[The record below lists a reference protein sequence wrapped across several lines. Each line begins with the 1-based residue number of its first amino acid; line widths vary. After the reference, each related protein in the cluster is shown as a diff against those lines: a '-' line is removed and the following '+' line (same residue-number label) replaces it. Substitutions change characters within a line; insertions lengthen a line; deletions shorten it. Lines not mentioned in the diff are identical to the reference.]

1 MDEKRQELATILRT
15 SVPLMKGFAPDQI
28 LVLLQICSMKNFKRG
43 EILMESDTPSN
54 EMYLILSGEVLV
66 RTSDNIPLAR
76 LSRPE
81 TVGEM
86 GIFTGEP
93 RSATVEVL
101 KDGNFVLLSRADLL
115 RVLAKEPAMAVR
127 MYKNVVEILS
137 NRLRNENLQVQIYGE
152 KINEMQAKIPA
163 SEGPP
168 LEEGSEGHAEAIKTI
183 DDFYHATGGTE
194 SSAEQRTADLGAY
207 STMREQG
214 FTDAQI
220 RQGVDWTAKNIR
232 GVKDFTMVR
241 YTITKALKKP

>member
-15 SVPLMKGFAPDQI
+15 SVPLMRGFAPDQI
-28 LVLLQICSMKNFKRG
+28 QVLLQICKMKNIKRG
-43 EILMESDTPSN
+43 EVLMESDTPSN

-76 LSRPE
+76 LFRPE

-101 KDGNFVLLSRADLL
+101 KDGNFIILSRSDLL
-115 RVLAKEPAMAVR
+115 KVLAKEPAMAVR

-152 KINEMQAKIPA
+152 KINEMAAKIPA
-163 SEGPP
+163 SEIPP
-168 LEEGSEGHAEAIKTI
+168 LQEGSERHSEAIKTI
-183 DDFYHATGGTE
+183 DEFYHATGGAE
-194 SSAEQRTADLGAY
+194 SSPEQRTADLGAY
-207 STMREQG
+207 QTLREQD
-214 FTDAQI
+214 FSDSQI

-241 YTITKALKKP
+241 YTIDRALKKP